1 MAIGGGGFMGKGYGK
16 GLQKFGYIPEAQSD
30 FIFAAYSEEI
40 GFVGNLFLIFLYC
53 RLFFYFLKHLQ
64 HIRDPQNKM
73 IGVGIISIL
82 IIQTF
87 VNIGVNIQ
95 IIPNT
100 GVTLPFVSAGG
111 SSLLISCIELM
122 ILYKIL
128 KSEERKTVVPSLRE

>member
-1 MAIGGGGFMGKGYGK
+1 M
-16 GLQKFGYIPEAQSD
+16 
-30 FIFAAYSEEI
+30 
-40 GFVGNLFLIFLYC
+40 GNLVLIFLYC
-53 RLFFYFLKHLQ
+53 WMFFYFLKHLQ
-64 HIRDPQNKM
+64 RIRDPQTKM

-82 IIQTF
+82 IVQTF

-111 SSLLISCIELM
+111 SSLLISCVELL

-128 KSEERKTVVPSLRE
+128 SSEGKKPVLQNLKSE